1 MTTPLDDL
9 KRVVAELEFAHL
21 VTLCLARLRLAT
33 ESREATLERVLAL
46 AESAVC
52 RICRGYGHGFSE
64 ATCSA
69 CSGTGARPRQE
80 REP

>member
-1 MTTPLDDL
+1 
-9 KRVVAELEFAHL
+9 
-21 VTLCLARLRLAT
+21 
-33 ESREATLERVLAL
+33 VLSL

-64 ATCSA
+64 AACSA
-69 CSGTGARPRQE
+69 CSGTGARPRPE